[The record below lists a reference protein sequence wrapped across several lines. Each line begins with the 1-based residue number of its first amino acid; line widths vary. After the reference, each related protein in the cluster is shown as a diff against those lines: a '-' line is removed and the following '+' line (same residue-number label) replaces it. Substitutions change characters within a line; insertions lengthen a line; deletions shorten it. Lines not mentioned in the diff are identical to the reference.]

1 MKQIATL
8 VARLMLIAG
17 LIGSSPIHSLFA
29 QDSVHTDAPATAEF
43 RVMTWNIWH
52 GGREDGEEV
61 GPLRVAE
68 VIRDSQADV
77 VAMQETY
84 GSGERIA
91 EERNEVR
98 QWLAHAR
105 LQEARAADLALAA
118 ASRRNAASV
127 PIVAAGVVPPGAGA
141 GSGEDGR

>member
-1 MKQIATL
+1 MKRIATL
-8 VARLMLIAG
+8 VARLMLIAAA
-17 LIGSSPIHSLFA
+17 IGSSPIHSLFA
-29 QDSVHTDAPATAEF
+29 QDSVHRSPATAEV

-84 GSGERIA
+84 RSGERIA
-91 EERNEVR
+91 EELSFRVFN
-98 QWLAHAR
+98 LGAPM
-105 LQEARAADLALAA
+105 
-118 ASRRNAASV
+118 SRS
-127 PIVAAGVVPPGAGA
+127 
-141 GSGEDGR
+141 